1 MESLAS
7 LGATA
12 PWWAWPLALFVACF
26 FLGIIAVPAGVG
38 GGVLF
43 VPIIAGFFPF
53 HLDFVRGAGLLVA
66 LSGALSAGPRLL
78 DGGLANLRLALPF
91 ALVSSISSIGGAFLG
106 LALPTALL
114 QTALGLLILGI
125 VVIMALTKNSEYPNV
140 PAPDALSRALQLH
153 GIFRDGATNREV
165 EWHAHRTPLAL
176 VLFVFIGIVSGMF
189 GLGAGWANVP
199 ALNLAMGVPL
209 KVAAGT
215 SSFIISP
222 AAALVYLN
230 EGALLPMIA
239 APSVIGMMLGAKLGG
254 RLLHVVRAIVI
265 RRLVLALMLFA
276 GLRALGK
283 GSGLWI

>member
-1 MESLAS
+1 MRLREEFHSVDDEAPLAGDGLQGVVELRVDEQHAGAGVLDDVGDLLGDQPEVDGHEHPAGPADAEEAGEQPGRVVADDRHPLARCDAEAVEPGCDRPRAPGDLGVGQRAPRRRRLVELVDDAGAFAVQQ
-7 LGATA
+7 LGATQE
-12 PWWAWPLALFVACF
+12 V
-26 FLGIIAVPAGVG
+26 V
-38 GGVLF
+38 
-43 VPIIAGFFPF
+43 
-53 HLDFVRGAGLLVA
+53 
-66 LSGALSAGPRLL
+66 
-78 DGGLANLRLALPF
+78 DG
-91 ALVSSISSIGGAFLG
+91 
-106 LALPTALL
+106 
-114 QTALGLLILGI
+114 
-125 VVIMALTKNSEYPNV
+125 
-140 PAPDALSRALQLH
+140 
-153 GIFRDGATNREV
+153 

-176 VLFVFIGIVSGMF
+176 VLFVFIGIVAGMF

>member
-1 MESLAS
+1 MESLAA

-12 PWWAWPLALFVACF
+12 PWWAWPVALFVACF

-106 LALPTALL
+106 LALPTSVL
-114 QTALGLLILGI
+114 QTTLGLLILGI
-125 VVIMALTKNSEYPNV
+125 VVVMALTKNSEFPQV
-140 PAPDALSRALQLH
+140 PAPDPLSRALQLH
-153 GIFRDGATNREV
+153 GIFHDGATKREI

-176 VLFVFIGIVSGMF
+176 VLFVFIGIVAGMF

-199 ALNLAMGVPL
+199 ALNLVMGVPL

-254 RLLHVVRAIVI
+254 RLLQVVSAVVI

-283 GSGLWI
+283 GLGLWI